1 MLTKSDFLLY
11 LKAPLHLWAEKHNKL
26 NKLVP
31 SVYEQHLMKQ
41 GYEVEKLAHELLPH
55 ATWQEAYVS
64 DEFEI
69 RRDALIKNV
78 DGTYDL
84 YEIKSSTTIKPE
96 HKYDVTFQSI
106 VMRDITKLNK
116 IFIVLLNK
124 DYVFKDKL
132 NIKELFL
139 ITDVTEEVKD
149 LTLEVEEKMR
159 EAVSIIEKDKPDYI
173 ENCLDPKTCPCID
186 LCYSSLP
193 KKTIFNIPYLSPKK
207 RRELVDSKII
217 DINDLSDQ
225 FELSAKQRRIADVIR
240 QNKPYLNNT
249 GLKTFLDLFVYPIY
263 FLDYETY
270 PLAVPI
276 YNNYKTYQHMV
287 FQYSLHVVNEDQ
299 TMTHF
304 EYLETELG
312 DPSKNLIKKLKVD
325 IGDAGSVIVWNKTFE
340 FERNKD
346 MANLY
351 PDYKEFLENVNSRMI
366 DLADFI
372 NKELYIHPDFL
383 GSWSIKNVLPV
394 MVPDLSYKKLKVN
407 KGDQAM
413 LAWWE
418 LLHSEDKSKSENLL
432 EYCGL
437 DTLAMVKIWERLKEI
452 V

>member
-11 LKAPLHLWAEKHNKL
+11 LRAPLHLWAEKHNKL

-41 GYEVEKLAHELLPH
+41 GYGVEKLAHELLPH

-69 RRDALIKNV
+69 RRDALIKNT
-78 DGTYDL
+78 DDTYDL
-84 YEIKSSTTIKPE
+84 YEVKSSTTIKKE
-96 HKYDVTFQSI
+96 HLYDVTFQSI
-106 VMRDITKLNK
+106 VMKDRTKLNK
-116 IFIVLLNK
+116 IFIVTLNK
-124 DYVFKDKL
+124 EYIFKNKL
-132 NIKELFL
+132 DIKELFL
-139 ITDVTEEVKD
+139 ITDVTEEVKE
-149 LTLEVEEKMR
+149 LTNEVDGKMR
-159 EAVSIIEKDKPDYI
+159 EAVSIIKKETPDYI

-186 LCYSSLP
+186 LCYPNLP
-193 KKTIFNIPYLSPKK
+193 KKSIFNIPMLSPKK
-207 RRELVDSKII
+207 KRELVDSKII
-217 DINDLSDQ
+217 DISDLSDQ
-225 FELSAKQRRIADVIR
+225 FELSAKQRRITDVIKLG
-240 QNKPYLNNT
+240 KPYLNNT
-249 GLKTFLDLFVYPIY
+249 GLKTFLDSFVYPIY

-299 TMTHF
+299 TTIHK

-312 DPSKNLIKKLKVD
+312 DPSRNLIKKLNED
-325 IGDAGSVIVWNKTFE
+325 IGDTGSVVVWNKTFE

-351 PDYKEFLENVNSRMI
+351 PEYKEFLENVNFRMI

-394 MVPDLSYKKLKVN
+394 MVPDLSYKKLNVN

-418 LLHSEDKSKSENLL
+418 LIHSSDKTKSVELL

-437 DTLAMVKIWERLKEI
+437 DTLAMVKIWEKLTI
-452 V
+452 FT